1 VAAPEDMRSRRKSSA
16 ARNNSGRRTRK
27 KPDSGTQTFKTFRC
41 THVVA
46 LRFIDKPG
54 AAGYDGMQSGIEPKE
69 KNMSIFEKDLY
80 AARRKFFALAGQ
92 VYVNT
97 PDGALVCYVKQK
109 LFKLKEE
116 ITVFADEA
124 QTRPLVQIKARQ
136 IIDFSAAYD
145 VTESSSGR
153 KIGALKRKGLKSI
166 IKDEW
171 MVMNANDEV
180 VARLTEKSGWGAF
193 ASRMISLIPQKYSIL
208 SQDGRELA
216 TINQRFAFFV
226 HKFDINLSQLDASL
240 DRDLAMAST
249 ILLLLIEGRQG

>member
-1 VAAPEDMRSRRKSSA
+1 
-16 ARNNSGRRTRK
+16 
-27 KPDSGTQTFKTFRC
+27 
-41 THVVA
+41 
-46 LRFIDKPG
+46 
-54 AAGYDGMQSGIEPKE
+54 MQSGIEPKE